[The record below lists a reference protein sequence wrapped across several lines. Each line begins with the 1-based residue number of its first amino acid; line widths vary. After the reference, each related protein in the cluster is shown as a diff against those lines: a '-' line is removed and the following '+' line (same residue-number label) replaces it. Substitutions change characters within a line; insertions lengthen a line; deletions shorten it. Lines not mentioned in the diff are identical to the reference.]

1 VSGLS
6 ALANPATID
15 LMANDATGHFVA
27 VIGGATAGAE
37 VASRLADR
45 GVSVFVFEQNT
56 RPYGKIEDGLPRW
69 HVALRTKEYKTI
81 DEKLQRS
88 GVTFVPSTKIGVDV
102 DFKELANEWGFSAV
116 VLANGA
122 WRDRPVPVDGA
133 DEYVGKGLVYQNP
146 FVIAFNH
153 DERGDRPELTYEL
166 HDGAIILG
174 GGLASI
180 DVAKIHT
187 LQRTVEELKKRGIES
202 DVEELEIKGIPKIL
216 EKHDLKFEDL
226 GITPP
231 TIYYRR
237 RIEDMPVMS
246 APEGADEARLKKVEA
261 GRVRMVGKSTSKYLF
276 NLEPLSAPDDL
287 IVEDGRL
294 AGIVFRRTKIEN
306 GRVVKQDET
315 YEVRGPAII
324 SSIGSIPEGI
334 PGINMNGE
342 LFDFKDWDIGRLDG
356 FPTVF
361 SVGNV
366 VTGKGN
372 IVASRKHATAVSEE
386 AIEAYLGVSEGV
398 DEGDRDAAAEA
409 IGANSGAA
417 QTAADVLASLGAANV
432 PDAETAQGLRD
443 RVAALHESKGFVDY
457 KSWMEKVGD
466 PC

>member
-1 VSGLS
+1 
-6 ALANPATID
+6 
-15 LMANDATGHFVA
+15 MANDGSGHFVA

-37 VASRLADR
+37 VASRLADK
-45 GVSVFVFEQNT
+45 GVNVFVFEQNA

-69 HVALRTKEYKTI
+69 HVALRNKEYGVI
-81 DEKLQRS
+81 DEKLQKE
-88 GVTFVPSTKIGVDV
+88 GVTFVPSTKIGEDV
-102 DFKELANEWGFSAV
+102 DFKELVEDWGFSAV

-133 DEYVGKGLVYQNP
+133 EEYVGNGLVYQNP

-153 DERGDRPELTYEL
+153 HEKGDMPEATYEL

-187 LQRTVEELKKRGIES
+187 LQRTVEVLRERGIET

-216 EKHDLKFEDL
+216 EKHGLEWDEL

-246 APEGADEARLKKVEA
+246 APPGADEARLKKVEQ

-276 NLEPLSAPDDL
+276 NIEPLSAPDGL

-306 GRVVKQDET
+306 GRVVKQDDT

-324 SSIGSIPEGI
+324 SSIGSIPEAI
-334 PGINMNGE
+334 PGIGMNGE

-372 IVASRKHATAVSEE
+372 IVASRKHASAVSEA
-386 AIEAYLGVSEGV
+386 AIEAYLGIG
-398 DEGDRDAAAEA
+398 EGDRDAA
-409 IGANSGAA
+409 IGA
-417 QTAADVLASLGAANV
+417 L
-432 PDAETAQGLRD
+432 TAQGAEETVGDVLDALGDAAPPSDDAARALRE
-443 RVAALHESKGFVDY
+443 RVGKLHENVGFTDY
-457 KSWMEKVGD
+457 AGWKQKVGD

>member
-1 VSGLS
+1 MG
-6 ALANPATID
+6 
-15 LMANDATGHFVA
+15 NDATGHFVA

-45 GVSVFVFEQNT
+45 GVSVFVFEQNS

-81 DEKLQRS
+81 DEKLKKS
-88 GVTFVPSTKIGVDV
+88 GVTFVPSTKIGVDI
-102 DFKELANEWGFSAV
+102 DFKELVHDWGFSSV

-122 WRDRPVPVDGA
+122 WRDRPVPVEGA
-133 DEYVGKGLVYQNP
+133 DDYIGNGLVYQNP

-153 DERGDRPELTYEL
+153 DERGDRPDLTYEI

-187 LQRTVEELKKRGIES
+187 LQRTVEVLQERGIES

-216 EKHDLKFEDL
+216 EKHGLTFDEL

-237 RIEDMPVMS
+237 RVEDMPVMS

-261 GRVRMVGKSTSKYLF
+261 GRVRMLGKSTSKYLF
-276 NLEPLSAPDDL
+276 NLEPLSAPDGL

-294 AGIVFRRTKIEN
+294 VGIVFRRTKIEN
-306 GRVVKQDET
+306 GRVVKLDET

-334 PGINMNGE
+334 PGIDMNGE

-372 IVASRKHATAVSEE
+372 IVASRKHATQVSEE
-386 AIEAYLGVSEGV
+386 AIEAYLGVG
-398 DEGDRDAAAEA
+398 EGDRGAASEA
-409 IGANSGAA
+409 IEASSGAA
-417 QTAADVLASLGAANV
+417 ETAADVLASLGS
-432 PDAETAQGLRD
+432 AQAPSADQGQALRD
-443 RVAALHESKGFVDY
+443 RIAALHESKGFVDY
-457 KSWMEKVGD
+457 QSWMEKTGG